1 MTTKNTAQKT
11 VMICDDEEDIL
22 DLYKRALEQQYNV
35 ITICTGKDCIEKY
48 ISEKNSGNKVD
59 ILLLDYRLGDM
70 LGNEVACR
78 IKRLDGTKVVLVSA
92 YDLEDEMVEKLIR
105 ERCIVATFR
114 KPLSLNALAE
124 KVAAL

>member
-22 DLYKRALEQQYNV
+22 DLYKRALEHKYSV

-48 ISEKNSGNKVD
+48 ISEMKSGNKVD

-78 IKRLDGTKVVLVSA
+78 IKQLDGTKVVLVSA
-92 YDLEDEMVEKLIR
+92 YDLEEEMVEKLIQ
-105 ERCIVATFR
+105 ERCIVATLR
-114 KPLSLNALAE
+114 KPLSLNALVE
-124 KVAAL
+124 KIAAL

>member
-1 MTTKNTAQKT
+1 MTTKNTTQET
-11 VMICDDEEDIL
+11 VMICDDEQDIL
-22 DLYKRALEQQYNV
+22 DLYKRALEHRYNV
-35 ITICTGKDCIEKY
+35 IAICTGKDCIERY
-48 ISEKNSGNKVD
+48 ISEKDIGNKVD

-70 LGNEVACR
+70 LGNEVACK

-92 YDLEDEMVEKLIR
+92 YELEEDMVRKLIE

>member
-1 MTTKNTAQKT
+1 MTTKNAAQET
-11 VMICDDEEDIL
+11 VMICDDEQDIL
-22 DLYKRALEQQYNV
+22 DLYKRALEQKYNV
-35 ITICTGKDCIEKY
+35 IAICTGKDCIERY
-48 ISEKNSGNKVD
+48 ILEKNSGNKVD

-92 YDLEDEMVEKLIR
+92 YDLEEEMVEKLIE

-114 KPLSLNALAE
+114 KPLSLNTLAE